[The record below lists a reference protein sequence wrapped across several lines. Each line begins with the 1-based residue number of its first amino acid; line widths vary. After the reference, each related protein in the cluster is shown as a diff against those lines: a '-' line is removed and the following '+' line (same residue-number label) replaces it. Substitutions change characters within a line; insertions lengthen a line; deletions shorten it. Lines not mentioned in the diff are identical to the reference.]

1 MLERMRNWRR
11 SFKKTENRKQKEI
24 DFQKQG
30 RFGRRK
36 KINEMLNA
44 DQEKLKRKGRACRPK
59 QMRCHIKERINDKE
73 NTKAISN
80 YIKKLFQQ
88 IRKSYKEN

>member
-59 QMRCHIKERINDKE
+59 QMRCHIKERIM
-73 NTKAISN
+73 TKRIRRQFQIISKN
-80 YIKKLFQQ
+80 SFNK
-88 IRKSYKEN
+88 